1 MCLFMYVGIYIFWYV
16 SIYIC
21 ILCKVVYFVFKE
33 GTKND
38 IVINKQVCASWSFK
52 KRHYFVFTKSLL
64 KEAIKFLLH
73 NCFFSIGNIIIIHI
87 IGIPMG
93 SDPGP
98 FFAKLFLTHKE
109 ADWGTAQRKL
119 GTIV

>member
-16 SIYIC
+16 SIYMC

-73 NCFFSIGNIIIIHI
+73 NCFFSIGNIRMIQV
-87 IGIPMG
+87 IGIQMRSYPA
-93 SDPGP
+93 PL
-98 FFAKLFLTHKE
+98 FENLFLAHKK
-109 ADWGTAQRKL
+109 AY
-119 GTIV
+119 

>member
-1 MCLFMYVGIYIFWYV
+1 MYNIYICMCLFMYVVCRYIYFLVCIY
-16 SIYIC
+16 IYIC
-21 ILCKVVYFVFKE
+21 ILCKVVYFLFKE

-73 NCFFSIGNIIIIHI
+73 NCFFSIGNIMIIHI

-98 FFAKLFLTHKE
+98 FFPKLFFNP
-109 ADWGTAQRKL
+109 QRS
-119 GTIV
+119 